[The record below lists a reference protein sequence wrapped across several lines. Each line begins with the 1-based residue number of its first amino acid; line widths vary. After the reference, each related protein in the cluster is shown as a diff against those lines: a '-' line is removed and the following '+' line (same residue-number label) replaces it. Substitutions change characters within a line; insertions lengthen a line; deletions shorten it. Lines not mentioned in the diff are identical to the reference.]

1 MSTTIIILKLN
12 KVSYNFPKSFRPII
26 LLNTLGK
33 LIEKVISDRLQF
45 HLISNNFIHQYQLG
59 SLKFKTIS
67 DAGIALTHFIHMRWV
82 RNLPTSIL
90 AFDILQFFPSINYH
104 LLLHIL
110 KKAGFDFL
118 YLILMLELDK
128 VLSYPLF
135 CPLSI
140 LLLFFI
146 FLKNI

>member
-12 KVSYNFPKSFRPII
+12 KVSYNSPKSFRPII

-110 KKAGFDFL
+110 KKAGFDFKVIYFFSN
-118 YLILMLELDK
+118 YLVSRK
-128 VLSYPLF
+128 TWYF
-135 CPLSI
+135 
-140 LLLFFI
+140 
-146 FLKNI
+146 